1 MNKKLI
7 FDSVGEEG
15 KEKDA
20 YDIPHRMVFAWVNEA
35 VDDKGR
41 ARFEAFTEGVC
52 IWEVN

>member
-1 MNKKLI
+1 M
-7 FDSVGEEG
+7 
-15 KEKDA
+15 
-20 YDIPHRMVFAWVNEA
+20 IPHKMVFTWVNEA

>member
-1 MNKKLI
+1 MLEKK
-7 FDSVGEEG
+7 
-15 KEKDA
+15 KRRKMPM
-20 YDIPHRMVFAWVNEA
+20 IPHKMVFTWVNEA

>member
-1 MNKKLI
+1 
-7 FDSVGEEG
+7 
-15 KEKDA
+15 
-20 YDIPHRMVFAWVNEA
+20 MVFAWVNEA